1 MNERLRK
8 TVVKYL
14 IILGIAI
21 AYLVF
26 VLCTGWGIPCPIYSL
41 TGLECPA
48 CGVSRMLVSI
58 VKLDFA
64 AAFAYNPFL
73 MIAGPVII
81 AYLVFSE
88 IKYIKTGSP
97 SMGKWEILLWVLSGA
112 AIVYGIIR
120 NII

>member
-14 IILGIAI
+14 IILSIAV
-21 AYLVF
+21 AYL
-26 VLCTGWGIPCPIYSL
+26 
-41 TGLECPA
+41 
-48 CGVSRMLVSI
+48 I

-97 SMGKWEILLWVLSGA
+97 SMGKWEILLWVLGGA
-112 AIVYGIIR
+112 AIAFGIIR